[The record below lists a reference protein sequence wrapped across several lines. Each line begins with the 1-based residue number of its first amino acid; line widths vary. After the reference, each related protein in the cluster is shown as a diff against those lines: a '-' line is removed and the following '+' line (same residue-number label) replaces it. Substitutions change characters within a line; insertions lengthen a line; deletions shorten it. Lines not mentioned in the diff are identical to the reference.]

1 MDQVLACEKVE
12 RLLCPDRRHGRSCGE
27 GTPRPLSPQA
37 NTLSVGYSRHQ
48 CAYVRAPLWWSPRH
62 PLDDELRGDY
72 RPAILGELE
81 EGLVETGGW
90 ASDRAAPVRAELE
103 VIAEG

>member
-1 MDQVLACEKVE
+1 MSALHFGGARDI
-12 RLLCPDRRHGRSCGE
+12 PS
-27 GTPRPLSPQA
+27 TTS
-37 NTLSVGYSRHQ
+37 SVVIIG
-48 CAYVRAPLWWSPRH
+48 
-62 PLDDELRGDY
+62 
-72 RPAILGELE
+72 PAILGELE